1 MHHGNGG
8 EDDPVKERENPGE
21 AGENG
26 KLLSLGSLNSE
37 AGMSDIL
44 RWQSRCVGLK
54 SRVLHPG
61 E

>member
-37 AGMSDIL
+37 VGMSDIL
-44 RWQSRCVGLK
+44 KWQSRCGDL
-54 SRVLHPG
+54 G
-61 E
+61 